1 MIEINGKKFNINID
15 TKLSTEKLVAR
26 IMQDPEN
33 PKNMG
38 YFEFIFKD
46 ILEPT
51 PTTKEVL
58 NLRRSEREK
67 IFNAFADEMELQN
80 KEYKK
85 KRSIL

>member
-1 MIEINGKKFNINID
+1 LIEINGKKYGVNID
-15 TKLSTEKLVAR
+15 TKLSTEKLIAK

-46 ILEPT
+46 ILDPT
-51 PTTKEVL
+51 PTNKEIL
-58 NLRRSEREK
+58 DLRRSDREK
-67 IFNAFADEMELQN
+67 IFNAFATEMELQN
-80 KEYKK
+80 KEFKK

>member
-46 ILEPT
+46 ILDPT
-51 PTTKEVL
+51 PTNKEVL

-67 IFNAFADEMELQN
+67 IFNMFADEMELQN